1 MLSSGRHVKSATT
14 VRCLAMLLPGGR
26 TGAGVQIQSPLF
38 SFAPLKRNRGGG
50 WHEGMASVEKS
61 KGSRKTSEEVEV
73 GAVNTRAGNWL
84 KKCLEVEPWG
94 QDVD

>member
-1 MLSSGRHVKSATT
+1 
-14 VRCLAMLLPGGR
+14 
-26 TGAGVQIQSPLF
+26 
-38 SFAPLKRNRGGG
+38 
-50 WHEGMASVEKS
+50 MASVEKS
-61 KGSRKTSEEVEV
+61 KGSRKTSEEVEA